1 MIINFLKDKTAESKI
16 RNIILYPNFN
26 EMIVI
31 QLPWGNQKLQNN
43 QVLKTSRKGNQKFHT
58 ISKV

>member
-31 QLPWGNQKLQNN
+31 QLP
-43 QVLKTSRKGNQKFHT
+43 
-58 ISKV
+58 